1 MVGDGSS
8 SARGDDGLC
17 ISLDVGTSG
26 VKAVLAAPDGRIVE
40 STIAEYPLLT
50 PKPGWTEQEPDAW
63 WTATCEVLRELAAKA
78 PARIEAIGLTGQ
90 MHSAVF
96 LDGDGLVIRPALL
109 WNDQRTATQCDE
121 IENRVGRRRLREIT
135 GNPALTGFQAPKILW
150 LRKNEPEAYARLRH
164 VLLPKDFIRF
174 RLTGGLAT
182 DASDAAGTLLLDLA
196 KRDWSAEILNAL
208 EIPKDWLPKVHEGPE
223 ITGHISDAGAKAAG
237 LAQGLPVVA
246 GGGDNAAAAVG
257 SGVVAE
263 GSGFVSL
270 GTSGVVFVAT
280 DQPILDPEG
289 RLHAFCHAVPG
300 RYHLMGVV
308 LAAGGS
314 LRWYHDN
321 LARLTAD
328 QGDGAKG
335 DGAYEQI
342 FSRAAEVGP
351 GADDLFFLP
360 YLAGERTPHMD
371 PYARGAFAGL
381 TLAHDDRHMA
391 RALIEGVSFALK
403 DSLDLIRALGI
414 SPDMLLA
421 VGGGARSP
429 IWLSWLAAILDTDLQ
444 RLQAKEGP
452 AMGAALLAAVGV
464 GIHDD
469 VDAAVAV
476 TVRPKGLRE
485 KPDLELAERYQGI
498 HQKFKRLYSI
508 PHSRRVRSGT
518 GKAADDMHLDTNKPE
533 S

>member
-1 MVGDGSS
+1 MGDGQR
-8 SARGDDGLC
+8 SAHGNDGLC
-17 ISLDVGTSG
+17 IGLDVGTSG
-26 VKAVLAAPDGRIVE
+26 VKAVLVTPDGRILR
-40 STIAEYPLLT
+40 SALAEYPLLT
-50 PKPGWTEQEPDAW
+50 PKPGWTEQEPEAW
-63 WTATCEVLRELAAKA
+63 WAASCRVLNDLAANA
-78 PARIEAIGLTGQ
+78 PSPIEAIGLAGQ
-90 MHSAVF
+90 MHGAVF
-96 LDGDGLVIRPALL
+96 LDEDGRVIRPALL
-109 WNDQRTATQCDE
+109 WNDQRTADECAE
-121 IENRVGRRRLREIT
+121 IEERVGAEHLRAIT

-150 LRKNEPEAYARLRH
+150 LRKHEPEAYARLCH

-196 KRDWSAEILNAL
+196 KRDWSAEVLEAL
-208 EIPKDWLPKVHEGPE
+208 DIPRNWLPRVHEGPE
-223 ITGHISDAGAKAAG
+223 ITGQVSPEGAEATG

-257 SGVVAE
+257 SGVVAD

-280 DQPILDPEG
+280 DQPTLDPEG

-314 LRWYHDN
+314 LRWYRDN

-328 QGDGAKG
+328 KG
-335 DGAYEQI
+335 DAAYEEI
-342 FSRAAEVGP
+342 FSRAGEIGP
-351 GADDLFFLP
+351 GADDLFYLP

-391 RALIEGVSFALK
+391 RALIEGVSFALR
-403 DSLDLIRALGI
+403 DSLDLMRALGV
-414 SPDMLLA
+414 SPDMLWA

-429 IWLSWLAAILDTDLQ
+429 IWRQWLAAILDIKLQ
-444 RLQAKEGP
+444 RLQAEEGP
-452 AMGAALLAAVGV
+452 AMGAALLAAVGA
-464 GIHDD
+464 GIHHN
-469 VDAAVAV
+469 VDAAVASA
-476 TVRPKGLRE
+476 VRAKGSAE
-485 KPDLELAERYQGI
+485 VPEPELAETYQGI
-498 HQKFKRLYSI
+498 HRKFKRLY
-508 PHSRRVRSGT
+508 PAL
-518 GKAADDMHLDTNKPE
+518 KASQVWHGEDGR
-533 S
+533 

>member
-1 MVGDGSS
+1 MVGDGRK
-8 SARGDDGLC
+8 SAHDNDGLC
-17 ISLDVGTSG
+17 IGLDVGTSG
-26 VKAVLAAPDGRIVE
+26 VKALLAAPDGRILASAV
-40 STIAEYPLLT
+40 ADYPLLT

-63 WTATCEVLRELAAKA
+63 WAACYRVLNDLVARS
-78 PARIEAIGLTGQ
+78 PGRIESIGLTGQ
-90 MHSAVF
+90 MHGAVF
-96 LDGDGLVIRPALL
+96 LDGDGKVIRPALL
-109 WNDQRTATQCDE
+109 WNDQRTSAECTE
-121 IENRVGRRRLREIT
+121 IERRVGSSRLREIT

-150 LRKNEPEAYARLRH
+150 LRHSEPEAYARLRH

-196 KRDWSAEILNAL
+196 KRDWSGEILEAL
-208 EIPKDWLPKVHEGPE
+208 NIPEDWLPRVHEGPDV
-223 ITGHISDAGAKAAG
+223 TGHVSAAGAQATG
-237 LAQGLPVVA
+237 LPQGLPVVA

-257 SGVVAE
+257 SGVVKE
-263 GSGFVSL
+263 GGGFVSL

-280 DQPILDPEG
+280 DKPTLDPEG

-314 LRWYHDN
+314 LRWYRDN

-328 QGDGAKG
+328 KG
-335 DGAYEQI
+335 DGAYDQI

-351 GADDLFFLP
+351 GADDLFYLP

-381 TLAHDDRHMA
+381 TLAHGDRHMA

-403 DSLDLIRALGI
+403 DSLDLMRMLGI
-414 SPDMLLA
+414 SPDTLQV

-429 IWLSWLAAILDTDLQ
+429 IWRHWLAAILDTGLQ
-444 RLQAKEGP
+444 RLEAEEGP
-452 AMGAALLAAVGV
+452 AMGAALLAAVGA
-464 GIHDD
+464 GIFDD
-469 VDAAVAV
+469 VDAVVDA
-476 TVRPKGLRE
+476 TIRPKGSCDR
-485 KPDLELAERYQGI
+485 PDADLAERYQGI
-498 HQKFKRLYSI
+498 HRKFKRLY
-508 PHSRRVRSGT
+508 PALKASRIWHGEN
-518 GKAADDMHLDTNKPE
+518 G
-533 S
+533 